1 MTAESTILLQE
12 DRIPWAA
19 MAGIIATVTVFAVAQ
34 GLTYPL
40 LSFILER
47 QGTTPGLIGLS
58 AAMTPLGFIV
68 SAPFIP
74 ALARRVGGA
83 RLAILCSI
91 LAALAL
97 VAIAWTQ
104 DLWAWMPLRL
114 LLGFFA
120 NPLYVI
126 SETWLMSITPAP
138 RRGRIMGLYS
148 SIVSGGFAIGPLS
161 LGLVGTQGWPPFM
174 IGIVAF
180 LLCGLIVL
188 AVVPRLPDMPQE
200 GEATSVAS
208 FFGLAP
214 LLLFA
219 VFTAAA
225 FEQTLLSLFA
235 VYGASLGSVEAR
247 ITSLITFFIAGNAV
261 LQIVLGRVAEQFGS
275 TRTMSLCALVSLV
288 GCLLLPSIFD
298 SWLIWPLV
306 FVWGGVSF
314 GIYTMSLIQLGE
326 RFTGQALIAGNA
338 AFAFVWGIGGIVG
351 SPATGLAMQ
360 LIGHQGLPS
369 SLGLLCCALAVFL
382 MTDGRRVEAELDK
395 PLGEHI
401 TTSGLLRLL
410 GRLGILATHWKI
422 WGGRLA
428 IRGEND
434 DLSEGQLLELG
445 ICRVARR
452 ERWLDGCE
460 TLLPMDYFEYSLHPD
475 VSER

>member
-1 MTAESTILLQE
+1 MTVEGTLPRE

-19 MAGIIATVTVFAVAQ
+19 MAGTTATVTVFALAQ

-68 SAPFIP
+68 SAPFVP
-74 ALARRVGGA
+74 ALARRLGA
-83 RLAILCSI
+83 APLAILCSL
-91 LAALAL
+91 LAALTL
-97 VAIAWTQ
+97 IAIAWTQ
-104 DLWAWMPLRL
+104 GIWGWMPLRF

-126 SETWLMSITPAP
+126 SETWLISIAPAP

-148 SIVSGGFAIGPLS
+148 SIVSGGFAVGPLS

-188 AVVPRLPDMPQE
+188 AVVPRLPKVPQE
-200 GEATSVAS
+200 GVATSVGG
-208 FFGLAP
+208 FFALAP

-219 VFTAAA
+219 VFAAAA

-235 VYGASLGSVEAR
+235 VYGAALGSAEERTA
-247 ITSLITFFIAGNAV
+247 SLITCFIAGNAA
-261 LQIVLGRVAEQFGS
+261 LQILLGRVAEQIGS
-275 TRTMSLCALVSLV
+275 TRTMSFCVLASLA

-306 FVWGGVSF
+306 FAWGGVSF
-314 GIYTMSLIQLGE
+314 GIYTMSLVQLGE
-326 RFTGQALIAGNA
+326 RFTGQTLIAGNA

-360 LIGHQGLPS
+360 LLGYQGLPS
-369 SLGLLCCALAVFL
+369 SLGLLSCVLALFL
-382 MTDGRRVEAELDK
+382 MAERR
-395 PLGEHI
+395 
-401 TTSGLLRLL
+401 RL
-410 GRLGILATHWKI
+410 
-422 WGGRLA
+422 
-428 IRGEND
+428 
-434 DLSEGQLLELG
+434 
-445 ICRVARR
+445 
-452 ERWLDGCE
+452 
-460 TLLPMDYFEYSLHPD
+460 
-475 VSER
+475 

>member
-1 MTAESTILLQE
+1 
-12 DRIPWAA
+12 

-83 RLAILCSI
+83 RLAILCAI
-91 LAALAL
+91 LAALTL

-104 DLWAWMPLRL
+104 EIRAWMPLRF

-126 SETWLMSITPAP
+126 SETWLISITPAP

-148 SIVSGGFAIGPLS
+148 STVSAGFAIGPLS
-161 LGLVGTQGWPPFM
+161 LGLVGTQGWPPFV

-188 AVVPRLPDMPQE
+188 AVVPRLPEMPHE
-200 GEATSVAS
+200 GEATSVGGV
-208 FFGLAP
+208 FVLAP

-219 VFTAAA
+219 VFAAAA
-225 FEQTLLSLFA
+225 FEQVVISLLA
-235 VYGASLGSVEAR
+235 VYGAALGSAEAR
-247 ITSLITFFIAGNAV
+247 IASLIACFTAGNAA
-261 LQIVLGRVAEQFGS
+261 LQILLGRAAEQLGS
-275 TRTMSLCALVSLV
+275 KRTMSLCALTSLA
-288 GCLLLPSIFD
+288 GCLLLPPIFD
-298 SWLIWPLV
+298 SWLVWPVV
-306 FVWGGVSF
+306 FVWGGASF

-326 RFTGQALIAGNA
+326 RFTGRALIAGNA
-338 AFAFVWGIGGIVG
+338 AFAVVWGIGGIVG

-369 SLGLLCCALAVFL
+369 SLGLLCCVLAVLL
-382 MTDGRRVEAELDK
+382 MAERRRA
-395 PLGEHI
+395 
-401 TTSGLLRLL
+401 
-410 GRLGILATHWKI
+410 
-422 WGGRLA
+422 
-428 IRGEND
+428 
-434 DLSEGQLLELG
+434 
-445 ICRVARR
+445 
-452 ERWLDGCE
+452 
-460 TLLPMDYFEYSLHPD
+460 
-475 VSER
+475 